1 MMDDLQKE
9 PAPAEQG
16 EGRIAEMRRKAEA
29 LQDTEWREGYLDA
42 LHDIEMTPLRLASR
56 PQLEAAKDMRELLAE
71 LDEIARDFDSCEYG
85 LPIRTDISDEY
96 VAPTNAMLTAIE
108 ASFQARL
115 ASARDQGD
123 EPHGEWDR
131 VTKKEMWDTI
141 QEVRKL
147 AGNDGTE
154 SLEDTVRNIV
164 ETGSDAI
171 QGLIVELETRAESA
185 ERMCE
190 EMRAAV
196 LDCIPSSWLDPLLTG
211 SGAVIHKF
219 SCPEI
224 EALLNGVKARIS
236 AALATPAE
244 GTTRE
249 GERPPCQHGKP
260 CPKAFE
266 DSERCQYPEEPCA
279 LAHEATGGKA

>member
-1 MMDDLQKE
+1 MDDLQKE
-9 PAPAEQG
+9 PAPSEQG
-16 EGRIAEMRRKAEA
+16 GVGAQRLLELIRLENNMAQRETEHGDGWLTDHAEMIRQYDAQLSA
-29 LQDTEWREGYLDA
+29 L
-42 LHDIEMTPLRLASR
+42 LASR

-71 LDEIARDFDSCEYG
+71 LDEIARDYDSCEYG

-249 GERPPCQHGKP
+249 GETDE
-260 CPKAFE
+260 KA
-266 DSERCQYPEEPCA
+266 RA
-279 LAHEATGGKA
+279 